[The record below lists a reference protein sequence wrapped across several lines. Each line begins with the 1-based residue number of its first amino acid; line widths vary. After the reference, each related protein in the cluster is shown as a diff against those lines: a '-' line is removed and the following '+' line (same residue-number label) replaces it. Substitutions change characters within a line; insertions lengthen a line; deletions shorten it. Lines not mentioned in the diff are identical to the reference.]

1 MDLDGTTALLGAAMG
16 CAALAAWLTGAL
28 VHARLVRSARA
39 GGRRVLRITLPVP
52 ADRADG
58 AIAASLVASGHYLL
72 SFTGRMEQ
80 TLMAE
85 IHSPGSASP
94 RPLAL
99 LFLRV
104 DDLGGGQ
111 SRAQIRLDFG
121 DLIERVRRA
130 TAVVLLLV
138 WPAWILAVAAGIAL
152 ALARAAQPDAWL
164 VLHGFHATYPLVAML
179 VLLSRYHRWRRRIG
193 NAVSA
198 ALRTV
203 RHTRY

>member
-1 MDLDGTTALLGAAMG
+1 MTWDDTTVLLATAMG

-28 VHARLVRSARA
+28 VQLRLIRSARA
-39 GGRRVLRITLPVP
+39 GGRRVLRITLPIP
-52 ADRADG
+52 ADQADG
-58 AIAASLVASGHYLL
+58 ALAASLGASGHYLL

-85 IHSPGSASP
+85 IHSPGSASS
-94 RPLAL
+94 RPVAI

-104 DDLGGGQ
+104 DDLGDGQ

-121 DLIERVRRA
+121 DLIERVRRG
-130 TAVVLLLV
+130 TAIVLLAI
-138 WPAWILAVAAGIAL
+138 WPVWILAVATGIAL
-152 ALARAAQPDAWL
+152 AFARAGQPNPWL

-179 VLLSRYHRWRRRIG
+179 ILLSRYHHWRRRIG

-203 RHTRY
+203 RHARQ